1 MGRTLLASIADLVRA
16 YPDVQLATLA
26 EKAPDGPDWLHEV
39 KFDGYRLLGFLAD
52 GEVVLRTRNGKD
64 WTAKFPTIVKALQSL
79 RTADAV
85 VDMEAVVLDETGRSS
100 FRGLQ
105 QALAEGG
112 ERGGI
117 VAFAFD
123 LLHVE
128 GESCTAWHLLR
139 RKQKLQ
145 TLLKRGD
152 PAIRYSEHFLG
163 SSAQLV
169 GEACA
174 MGLEGIISKRVA
186 APYVGGRQHSW
197 LKLKCG
203 GRQEF
208 LILGYS
214 VPRSGARAL
223 GALYLGYRKGAKL
236 CYAGKCGTGFSM
248 ETARNLVARLR
259 PVDAPVIERD
269 EAADVPGP
277 EWRAIRWVEPST
289 LCEVAF
295 TEWAGEGRIR
305 HPSFQGLREDKP
317 ASEVVKEEG
326 WRGRAR
332 ST

>member
-1 MGRTLLASIADLVRA
+1 MTDLVGA
-16 YPDVQLATLA
+16 YPEVQLATSA

-52 GEVVLRTRNGKD
+52 GEVLLRTRNGKD
-64 WTAKFPTIVKALQSL
+64 WTARFPSIGKALRKL
-79 RTADAV
+79 RVTDAV

-123 LLHVE
+123 LLHVA
-128 GESCTAWHLLR
+128 GESCTDWPLLR

-152 PAIRYSEHFLG
+152 PAIRYSDHFLG

-174 MGLEGIISKRVA
+174 MGLEGIISKQVA
-186 APYVGGRQHSW
+186 APYAGGRQRSW
-197 LKLKCG
+197 RKLKCG

-214 VPRSGARAL
+214 APRSGTRAL
-223 GALYLGYRKGAKL
+223 GALYLGYRKGADL
-236 CYAGKCGTGFSM
+236 YYAGKCGTGFSM
-248 ETARNLVARLR
+248 ETARTLVARLR
-259 PVDAPVIERD
+259 PVDAPVIER
-269 EAADVPGP
+269 ADAGDLPGP
-277 EWRAIRWVEPST
+277 EWRAIRWVEPSV

-295 TEWAGEGRIR
+295 TEWTGEGRIR

-317 ASEVVKEEG
+317 ASEVVKEKA
-326 WRGRAR
+326 WPSKAK
-332 ST
+332 STSPIRNG